1 MSGETMVAS
10 TPLASSRADDA
21 TSDDACVASA
31 SASAPASVP
40 TPARTPATAR
50 ARLSFS
56 TPATTPVAP
65 KSAVKTPASGL
76 KVPGHGDMC
85 AVCYSPLDREGRC
98 DPDVEDVKREL
109 FTTECGHVFHR
120 CCLVRC
126 READFSTCPMCR
138 AALPSGL
145 TPEHVREK
153 RAAQRLADQ
162 ANVRR
167 DAVIGAA
174 ARAREAVRAQYVR
187 RMINRPVGA
196 GPAVPNTISEE
207 DDEDAA
213 SAGEMPPWM
222 SPPRHRNRAGSAPA
236 TPARVGSE
244 SSLPVMRGGG
254 GSNVATP
261 ASTARAPAEGAFV
274 TAAEELRAR
283 AAASAV
289 AVAAAYATASAP
301 STPTRSRDVGADT
314 TGAESVGVRASVGT
328 VSSLVRDAAR
338 GAGNAATLDG
348 WDAAEEDRDARARA
362 AEAELG
368 AVALALG
375 GMGGDDW
382 GEDETTPDS
391 ESESATFATSFAAP
405 FRSAKVELAA
415 TGAAAACATR
425 ALVVNGTASAPAT
438 PMHHRPA
445 VAAAMTAAEEA
456 AAAGDEDARRRA
468 DAVVRRLLA
477 DEDP

>member
-1 MSGETMVAS
+1 MDVPAETQKPRGKRTGHAR
-10 TPLASSRADDA
+10 SR
-21 TSDDACVASA
+21 
-31 SASAPASVP
+31 
-40 TPARTPATAR
+40 RI
-50 ARLSFS
+50 
-56 TPATTPVAP
+56 
-65 KSAVKTPASGL
+65 
-76 KVPGHGDMC
+76 
-85 AVCYSPLDREGRC
+85 RE
-98 DPDVEDVKREL
+98 
-109 FTTECGHVFHR
+109 F
-120 CCLVRC
+120 
-126 READFSTCPMCR
+126 
-138 AALPSGL
+138 PSGDA
-145 TPEHVREK
+145 R
-153 RAAQRLADQ
+153 RGRLE
-162 ANVRR
+162 RR
-167 DAVIGAA
+167 
-174 ARAREAVRAQYVR
+174 
-187 RMINRPVGA
+187 
-196 GPAVPNTISEE
+196 
-207 DDEDAA
+207 
-213 SAGEMPPWM
+213 
-222 SPPRHRNRAGSAPA
+222 H
-236 TPARVGSE
+236 ARVDGGGA
-244 SSLPVMRGGG
+244 GGG
-254 GSNVATP
+254 GVRHRRRGT
-261 ASTARAPAEGAFV
+261 
-274 TAAEELRAR
+274 RAR

-301 STPTRSRDVGADT
+301 STPARSRDVGADT

-348 WDAAEEDRDARARA
+348 WDAAEEDRDVRARA

-391 ESESATFATSFAAP
+391 ESESATESATFATSFAAP

-456 AAAGDEDARRRA
+456 AAAGDENARRRA